1 MFAAANTV
9 TEMLG
14 NFERNHVQQLI
25 THNKEHVTAA
35 FGYICLSLMMC
46 SRKEWLQKKHHFF
59 SLSKAFNSG
68 LLQRLLKLLHVFA

>member
-14 NFERNHVQQLI
+14 NIERNHVQQLI

-35 FGYICLSLMMC
+35 FIDD
-46 SRKEWLQKKHHFF
+46 
-59 SLSKAFNSG
+59 
-68 LLQRLLKLLHVFA
+68 V